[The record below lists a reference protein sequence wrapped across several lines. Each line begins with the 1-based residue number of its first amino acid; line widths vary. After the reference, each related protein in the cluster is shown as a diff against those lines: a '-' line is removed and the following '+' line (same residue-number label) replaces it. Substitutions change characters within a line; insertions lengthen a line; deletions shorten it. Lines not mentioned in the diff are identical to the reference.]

1 MAEHMVARSVV
12 VDAPVK
18 RIFDLL
24 ADPARHPELDGSG
37 TVRGAVF
44 GPDRLESDSEFGMDM
59 RMMGLPYRMTNR
71 VVEFEEDRLIAWKHV
86 GSHRWRYELEEV
98 DLGRTLVT
106 ETFDYTRGQTLFY
119 VLSGAPAR
127 NARGIEETLVRLKRV
142 AEQA

>member
-1 MAEHMVARSVV
+1 MVARSVV

-98 DLGRTLVT
+98 DPGRTLVT

>member
-1 MAEHMVARSVV
+1 MVARSVV

>member
-1 MAEHMVARSVV
+1 MVARSVV
-12 VDAPVK
+12 VDAPAK

-24 ADPARHPELDGSG
+24 ADPARHTELDGSG

-44 GPDRLESDSEFGMDM
+44 GPDRLESGSEFGMDM

-86 GSHRWRYELEEV
+86 GSHRWRYELEEM
-98 DLGRTLVT
+98 DPGRTLVT

-142 AEQA
+142 AEQG

>member
-12 VDAPVK
+12 VDAPAK

-44 GPDRLESDSEFGMDM
+44 GPDRLESGSEFGMDM

-71 VVEFEEDRLIAWKHV
+71 VVEFEEVRLIAWKHV
-86 GSHRWRYELEEV
+86 GSHRWRYELEEM
-98 DLGRTLVT
+98 DPGRTLVT

-142 AEQA
+142 AEQG

>member
-1 MAEHMVARSVV
+1 MVARSVV
-12 VDAPVK
+12 VDAPAK

-24 ADPARHPELDGSG
+24 ADPARHTELDGSG

-44 GPDRLESDSEFGMDM
+44 GPARLESGSEFGMDM

-98 DLGRTLVT
+98 DPGRTLVT

>member
-1 MAEHMVARSVV
+1 MVTRSVV
-12 VDAPVK
+12 VDAPAK

-24 ADPARHPELDGSG
+24 ADPARHTELDGSG
-37 TVRGAVF
+37 TVRGTVF
-44 GPDRLESDSEFGMDM
+44 GPDRLESGSEFGMDM

-86 GSHRWRYELEEV
+86 GSHRWRYELQEV
-98 DLGRTLVT
+98 DPGRTLVT

>member
-1 MAEHMVARSVV
+1 MVARSVV

-24 ADPARHPELDGSG
+24 ADPARHSELDGSG

-44 GPDRLESDSEFGMDM
+44 GPERLESGSEFGMDM

-86 GSHRWRYELEEV
+86 GSHRWRYELEKV
-98 DLGRTLVT
+98 DPGRTDRKSV
-106 ETFDYTRGQTLFY
+106 
-119 VLSGAPAR
+119 V
-127 NARGIEETLVRLKRV
+127 
-142 AEQA
+142 